1 MDRRRPV
8 LITALVASFGFLSM
22 ALASSMGAE
31 VQRPLSTVVIG
42 GLVSS
47 TILTLLI
54 IPALTVESLVTG
66 SSHSNHKDA
75 AMSIL
80 LSMGLYVFA
89 GLCEIGGG
97 YLVWLWFREG
107 RPLGYGIAGA
117 AILILYGIIPT
128 FQTAHFG
135 RVYAAYG
142 GMFIILSLL
151 WGWAMD
157 GMRPDRF
164 DIMGAA
170 LCLVGMAMI
179 MYAPRG

>member
-1 MDRRRPV
+1 
-8 LITALVASFGFLSM
+8 
-22 ALASSMGAE
+22 
-31 VQRPLSTVVIG
+31 
-42 GLVSS
+42 
-47 TILTLLI
+47 
-54 IPALTVESLVTG
+54 
-66 SSHSNHKDA
+66 
-75 AMSIL
+75 MSIL
-80 LSMGLYVFA
+80 LSVGLYVFA

-97 YLVWLWFREG
+97 YLVWLWLREG

-142 GMFIILSLL
+142 GMFIVLSLL

-164 DIMGAA
+164 DTIGAA

-179 MYAPRG
+179 MFAPRG